1 MGERKIIKESI
12 DKISISKRTIDS
24 KSTGNKSETSVYLE
38 PDKLL
43 DVLKHRREEL
53 QFIYDILEKK
63 ALNEPAGGLRI
74 SRRGNSYQY
83 YFIENEQDTCG
94 KYISKKHMKQ
104 ICALAQKAYNN
115 KLRKEL
121 HREIYLID
129 AMMNKYNPTAI
140 EEIFD
145 KCIPGRQALIDP
157 VFMPDEIFAREWLG
171 EEYQHMPIAEEMSSF
186 ATKQGEKVRSKT
198 EMIIADKLYDQG
210 VLYKYEYPLKL
221 KNGIEVHPDF
231 LCLNMTT
238 RKEVVWEHFGMVD
251 NYEYATN
258 MIRKINGYLHS
269 GYVWGETFIASF
281 EGSRTPVDMKVIDR
295 MIQDYLK

>member
-1 MGERKIIKESI
+1 MGERKIIKEST
-12 DKISISKRTIDS
+12 DNISINKRMINS
-24 KSTGNKSETSVYLE
+24 KSIGNKSEASVYLE

-129 AMMNKYNPTAI
+129 GMIKKYNPGAI
-140 EEIFD
+140 EDIFD
-145 KCIPGRQALIDP
+145 RSSPGRQVLINP
-157 VFMPDEIFAREWLG
+157 IFMPDEMFAQIWSD
-171 EEYQHMPIAEEMSSF
+171 EEYEGLPLIDDAASF
-186 ATKQGEKVRSKT
+186 ITKRGEKVRSKT
-198 EMIIADKLYDQG
+198 EMIIANRLNDAGIMYR
-210 VLYKYEYPLKL
+210 YEYPIKL
-221 KNGIEVHPDF
+221 KSGMVVHPDF
-231 LCLNMTT
+231 LCLNMMT

>member
-1 MGERKIIKESI
+1 MGERKIIKEST

-24 KSTGNKSETSVYLE
+24 KSAGNKSEASVYLE
-38 PDKLL
+38 PDKIL
-43 DVLKHRREEL
+43 DVLKHRKEEL

-74 SRRGNSYQY
+74 SKKGNSYQY
-83 YFIENEQDTCG
+83 YFIENEQDTIG

-115 KLRKEL
+115 KLRKEVL
-121 HREIYLID
+121 REIYLID
-129 AMMNKYNPTAI
+129 TMMNKYNPTAI

-145 KCIPGRQALIDP
+145 KCTPGRQALIDP
-157 VFMPDEIFAREWLG
+157 VFMPNEIFAREWLG
-171 EEYQHMPIAEEMSSF
+171 EEYQHMLIAEEMPFF

-198 EMIIADKLYDQG
+198 EMIIADKLYEQG

-231 LCLNMTT
+231 VCLNMAT

-251 NYEYATN
+251 NFEYATN
-258 MIRKINGYLHS
+258 MVKKINSYIAS

-281 EGSRTPVDMKVIDR
+281 EGSRSPIDVKYIDN
-295 MIQDYLK
+295 MINIYLK